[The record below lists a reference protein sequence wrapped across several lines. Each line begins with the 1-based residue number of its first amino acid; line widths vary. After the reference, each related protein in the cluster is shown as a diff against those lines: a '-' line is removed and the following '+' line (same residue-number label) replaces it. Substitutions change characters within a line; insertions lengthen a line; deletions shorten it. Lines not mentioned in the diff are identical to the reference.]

1 VKGVFKMPGF
11 DGTGP
16 EGRGPFG
23 RRLGPCA
30 EGDER
35 GLFFFRRGRRG
46 GGRGYRWFN
55 ARNIDV
61 NPDLEAEKRFLER
74 RLDAINQMIG
84 KSKEEE

>member
-1 VKGVFKMPGF
+1 MPGF

-23 RRLGPCA
+23 RRFGPCA

-35 GLFFFRRGRRG
+35 SFYFFRRGRRG
-46 GGRGYRWFN
+46 GRGFRWPN
-55 ARNIDV
+55 ARYFERM
-61 NPDLEAEKRFLER
+61 PDLEAEKQFLER

-84 KSKEEE
+84 RKEEG